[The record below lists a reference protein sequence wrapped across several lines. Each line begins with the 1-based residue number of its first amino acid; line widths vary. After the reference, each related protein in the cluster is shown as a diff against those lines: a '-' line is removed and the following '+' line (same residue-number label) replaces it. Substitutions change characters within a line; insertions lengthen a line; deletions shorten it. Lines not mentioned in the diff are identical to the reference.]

1 MPFGNPPHL
10 ITPHKKIKL
19 TKKQT
24 NKKQQFVNK
33 KHELNNKE
41 EAIYLAMQLFQI

>member
-19 TKKQT
+19 TKKI
-24 NKKQQFVNK
+24 NKFVNK

>member
-1 MPFGNPPHL
+1 MSFGNPPHL

-19 TKKQT
+19 TKKKI
-24 NKKQQFVNK
+24 KKIQFVNK

>member
-1 MPFGNPPHL
+1 MSFGNPPHL

-19 TKKQT
+19 TKKKT
-24 NKKQQFVNK
+24 KKQFVNK
-33 KHELNNKE
+33 KHKLNNKE